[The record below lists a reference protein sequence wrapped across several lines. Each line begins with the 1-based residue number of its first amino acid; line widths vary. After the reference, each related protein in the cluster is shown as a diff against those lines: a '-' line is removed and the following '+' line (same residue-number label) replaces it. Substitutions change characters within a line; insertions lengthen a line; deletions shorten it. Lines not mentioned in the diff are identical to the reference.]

1 MIKPVKNPH
10 GAVKIKIGE
19 RGQIP
24 APKIIDDHG
33 GAQLRS
39 LHDCF
44 NLSPIFHSEP
54 MSFRKQKIN
63 SALVIAIAALE
74 EAVGTEDELQAVLC
88 HAASEEFLANSLWN
102 EDR

>member
-1 MIKPVKNPH
+1 
-10 GAVKIKIGE
+10 VKIKVGA

-24 APKIIDDHG
+24 APRIIDDHG
-33 GAQLRS
+33 GTELRS

-44 NLSPIFHSEP
+44 NLSPIFHSESS
-54 MSFRKQKIN
+54 SFRKEEIN

-74 EAVGTEDELQAVLC
+74 KAIGTEDELQAVLC
-88 HAASEEFLANSLWN
+88 RAEFEELVANSLWN